1 MAIIKADA
9 DKMIYAGEEI
19 KRLTS
24 EYDALI
30 DELYNKLSTIN
41 RDCWVSE
48 NADLYVSKLRS
59 DKMQNK
65 MVSNNLNSYA
75 NFLKSSGNQINNIM
89 KKWNNS

>member
-9 DKMIYAGEEI
+9 DKMVYAGEEI

-48 NADLYVSKLRS
+48 NADLYVSKLRQ
-59 DKMQNK
+59 KRLGGELGENK
-65 MVSNNLNSYA
+65 RFIQVSTY
-75 NFLKSSGNQINNIM
+75 FPSS
-89 KKWNNS
+89 